1 MELSFREKT
10 IKYAVYALVVLAAS
24 ILQNVDGAWFTV
36 FGARCFF
43 LVPVCVIIGL
53 GEDER
58 AAAFLGMFGG
68 ALWDMISS
76 QHRLFGLIFLALACY
91 ISSTLVTFIFRN
103 TFGFNLMA
111 AGISIFF
118 FALLYWLFYVV
129 PGGEDGRLA
138 ALGFFYIPSAI
149 YTFAMTFA
157 LYPALRLL
165 KIKLNKNELAVD

>member
-1 MELSFREKT
+1 MELSFKEKT
-10 IKYAVYALVVLAAS
+10 IKYAVYALIILAAS

-58 AAAFLGMFGG
+58 GAAFLGMFGG

-76 QHRLFGLIFLALACY
+76 QHRIFGLVFLALVCY

-103 TFGFNLMA
+103 TYGYTMIA
-111 AGISIFF
+111 SGVSI
-118 FALLYWLFYVV
+118 LLFVLSYWLFFVV

-138 ALGFFYIPSAI
+138 ALGFFYIPSAV
-149 YTFAMTFA
+149 YTFIMTLPLYLA
-157 LYPALRLL
+157 LKPL
-165 KIKLNKNELAVD
+165 KEKLNRTRIIAD

>member
-10 IKYAVYALVVLAAS
+10 IKYFIYALVILAAS

-58 AAAFLGMFGG
+58 GAAFLGMFGG

-76 QHRLFGLIFLALACY
+76 QHRIFGLIFLALACY
-91 ISSTLVTFIFRN
+91 ISSSLVNFIFRN
-103 TFGFNLMA
+103 TFGFAMIA
-111 AGISIFF
+111 SGVSIVLFI
-118 FALLYWLFYVV
+118 LLYWLFFVV

-138 ALGFFYIPSAI
+138 ALGFFYIPSAV
-149 YTFAMTFA
+149 YTFAMTV
-157 LYPALRLL
+157 LIYPALRLL
-165 KIKLNKNELAVD
+165 KEKLNKSKIVID